1 MNETDPNVHWFK
13 FQVVGL
19 TTIKPNP
26 DTNLSASKTSIH
38 KPKVSQWNDPSL
50 KTRPFSPYELT
61 RTDSEPELINWSF
74 SPRRTGSGGRS
85 GRGQQAAAGLLTAA
99 CPVRVLNTSHSNACP
114 PRPAPPPPRTPP
126 SRGPPLFGRHAYQWF
141 TRDGGEGTR
150 AWDEE
155 VQRQRGE
162 DWPVH

>member
-19 TTIKPNP
+19 TTVKPNP

-50 KTRPFSPYELT
+50 KTRPFPPYELT

-85 GRGQQAAAGLLTAA
+85 GSGQQPGSSRLLVLCVSSTLHTLT
-99 CPVRVLNTSHSNACP
+99 PVPPAQ
-114 PRPAPPPPRTPP
+114 PRPCPAPLLHG
-126 SRGPPLFGRHAYQWF
+126 GPPLFGRHAYQWF